1 MRIDNYIVT
10 VVLIVIV
17 IPSCEMKNG
26 PVEVLSIIASDSVA
40 TSGSVVTFKC
50 DAQDVDDDKLTYDWY
65 SSSGNIS
72 SYGDSATW
80 TAPNKSGYFH
90 VSCKVS
96 DGIGASDAKSV
107 SIRVV
112 GGVIEGFVT
121 NAVDGSVIEGA
132 DVVINGLN
140 AITDSSGNYTIFLS
154 IQNGNYDVESIK
166 DSFCP
171 YSGSFQIDSAP
182 TDAFRYDFSL
192 SPIPEPGEIRM
203 VLNWSSEPP
212 DLDSHIRTPE
222 IEGTSYWIYYG
233 NRGSGETVPFV
244 TLDVDDVNGYGPE
257 TITIRQSYTGNYVYY
272 IKDFGQTGQLYFSGG
287 TVQIY
292 NSPDCSGQQIQVSQS
307 GGNGG
312 IYWYVCDIDGDTGDI
327 TVINQIQNSEPS
339 N

>member
-26 PVEVLSIIASDSVA
+26 PVEVLSIIASDSV
-40 TSGSVVTFKC
+40 TSSGSVVTFKC

-65 SSSGNIS
+65 SSSGDMS

-96 DGIGASDAKSV
+96 DGIGASDAKSI

-112 GGVIEGFVT
+112 GGVIQGFVT
-121 NAVDGSVIEGA
+121 NAVDGSVIAGA

-154 IQNGNYDVESIK
+154 IQNGNYDVASIK

-171 YSGSFQIDSAP
+171 YAGSFQINSAQ

-192 SPIPEPGEIRM
+192 SPIPDPGEIRM
-203 VLNWSSEPP
+203 VLNWGSTPS
-212 DLDSHIRTPE
+212 DLDSHLKTPE
-222 IEGTSYWIYYG
+222 IEGTTHHISYS
-233 NRGSGETVPFV
+233 NRGSAESAPYV
-244 TLDVDDVNGYGPE
+244 TLDVDDTNGFGPE
-257 TITIRQSYTGNYVYY
+257 TITIKQSFSGNYVYY
-272 IKDFGQTGQLYFSGG
+272 IYQYSSTGSLQESGG
-287 TVQIY
+287 SIQIY
-292 NSPDCSGQQIQVSQS
+292 NSPTCDGENIQVPDE
-307 GGNGG
+307 GTGR
-312 IYWYVCDIDGDTGDI
+312 YWYICDIDGDTGDI
-327 TVINQIQNSEPS
+327 TVKNQIQNSEPS